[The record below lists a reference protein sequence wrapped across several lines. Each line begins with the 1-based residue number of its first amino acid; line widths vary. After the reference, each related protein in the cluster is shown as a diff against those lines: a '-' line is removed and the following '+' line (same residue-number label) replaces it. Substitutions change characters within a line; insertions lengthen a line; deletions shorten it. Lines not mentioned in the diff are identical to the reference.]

1 MRMYSPSRVHESV
14 GIHAPPSIGTITSCG
29 RGGIGG
35 LSGRVAQADI
45 ITNISSAKIVL
56 PPLHRIIPQPLD
68 FCLALA
74 LLLLPL
80 PLDPR
85 REQALKQQGNS
96 GEEPAHYLP
105 AGWTA
110 NRSRMAET

>member
-1 MRMYSPSRVHESV
+1 MYSPSLTHDSF
-14 GIHAPPSIGTITSCG
+14 GMHAPPSIGTITSCG
-29 RGGIGG
+29 LGGSG
-35 LSGRVAQADI
+35 LGLGSVWQPAINI
-45 ITNISSAKIVL
+45 ISAKIAL

-96 GEEPAHYLP
+96 GEELAHYLP

-110 NRSRMAET
+110 NRSRMSET

>member
-1 MRMYSPSRVHESV
+1 MYSPSRVHESF
-14 GIHAPPSIGTITSCG
+14 GMHAPPSVGTITSCG
-29 RGGIGG
+29 LGGSGLGLGG
-35 LSGRVAQADI
+35 VWQPAIVSAI
-45 ITNISSAKIVL
+45 SAKIVL
-56 PPLHRIIPQPLD
+56 PPLHRVIPQSLD
-68 FCLALA
+68 LCLALA

-96 GEEPAHYLP
+96 GEELAHYLP

-110 NRSRMAET
+110 NRSRRSET

>member
-1 MRMYSPSRVHESV
+1 MQ
-14 GIHAPPSIGTITSCG
+14 APPSISTITSCG

-45 ITNISSAKIVL
+45 ITNISSAKIAL

-68 FCLALA
+68 LGFLFAFFLLAL
-74 LLLLPL
+74 PF
-80 PLDPR
+80 
-85 REQALKQQGNS
+85 RERVQHPQNHGSQGKQ
-96 GEEPAHYLP
+96 ELAHYLP
-105 AGWTA
+105 AGCTA

>member
-1 MRMYSPSRVHESV
+1 MQ
-14 GIHAPPSIGTITSCG
+14 APPSISTITSCG

-56 PPLHRIIPQPLD
+56 PPLHRIIPQPLNL
-68 FCLALA
+68 FLALA

-85 REQALKQQGNS
+85 REQTLKQQGNS
-96 GEEPAHYLP
+96 GEELAHYLP

>member
-1 MRMYSPSRVHESV
+1 MQ
-14 GIHAPPSIGTITSCG
+14 APPSISTITSCG

-35 LSGRVAQADI
+35 FLGGVWQPAI
-45 ITNISSAKIVL
+45 ISAVNAKIVL

-80 PLDPR
+80 PLHPGC
-85 REQALKQQGNS
+85 EQALKQQSNS
-96 GEEPAHYLP
+96 GEELAHYLP
-105 AGWTA
+105 AGWTE
-110 NRSRMAET
+110 NRSRRSET

>member
-1 MRMYSPSRVHESV
+1 MYSPNLTHDSF
-14 GIHAPPSIGTITSCG
+14 GMQAPPSVGTITSCG
-29 RGGIGG
+29 LGGIGLG
-35 LSGRVAQADI
+35 LGCVWQPAIVSAI
-45 ITNISSAKIVL
+45 SAKIVL

-110 NRSRMAET
+110 NRSRMSET

>member
-1 MRMYSPSRVHESV
+1 MQ
-14 GIHAPPSIGTITSCG
+14 APPSVGTITSCG
-29 RGGIGG
+29 LGGSGLGLGG
-35 LSGRVAQADI
+35 VWQPAIVSAI
-45 ITNISSAKIVL
+45 SAKIVL

-74 LLLLPL
+74 LLLPTLPL
-80 PLDPR
+80 HPGC
-85 REQALKQQGNS
+85 EQALKQQGNS
-96 GEEPAHYLP
+96 GEELAHYLP

>member
-1 MRMYSPSRVHESV
+1 MYSPSLTHDSF
-14 GIHAPPSIGTITSCG
+14 GMQAPPSVGTITSCG
-29 RGGIGG
+29 LGGSGLGLGG
-35 LSGRVAQADI
+35 VWQPAIVSAI
-45 ITNISSAKIVL
+45 SAKIAL

-96 GEEPAHYLP
+96 GEELAHYLP
-105 AGWTA
+105 SGWTA
-110 NRSRMAET
+110 NRSRMSET

>member
-1 MRMYSPSRVHESV
+1 MQ
-14 GIHAPPSIGTITSCG
+14 APPSVGTIASCG
-29 RGGIGG
+29 LGGIGLG
-35 LSGRVAQADI
+35 LGCVRQPAIVSAI
-45 ITNISSAKIVL
+45 SAKIVL
-56 PPLHRIIPQPLD
+56 PPLHRIIPEPLD

-85 REQALKQQGNS
+85 PEQAPKQQGNS

-110 NRSRMAET
+110 NRSRMSET

>member
-1 MRMYSPSRVHESV
+1 MQ
-14 GIHAPPSIGTITSCG
+14 APPSISTITSCG

-45 ITNISSAKIVL
+45 ITNISSAKIAL

-68 FCLALA
+68 LCLALA

-85 REQALKQQGNS
+85 REQVLEQQSNS
-96 GEEPAHYLP
+96 GEELAHYLP
-105 AGWTA
+105 AGWTE
-110 NRSRMAET
+110 NRSRRSET